1 MKIRSLALLLVT
13 IFLLPVMQVDV
24 NAEDNVLKQLQA
36 VSNLQLE
43 KQFVKQAGR
52 AMFNNK
58 GDWQNWCGQVDRM
71 QRGQINGLQNI
82 LNPQQ
87 RVLLGQQQQQ
97 MNNWIYRQWLV
108 QQMWL
113 QQNAFGAMPFG
124 GLPWNFRQPQVA
136 YMPIVTWLPQGTQ
149 LTASAVVSPDRR
161 YVRMNLNPIFSSIG
175 AVHHYNLNNGAYYV
189 PNYRYSSSGNV
200 GPANYNSSNT
210 SNSNRRAI
218 PAWYRK
224 IRNNP

>member
-1 MKIRSLALLLVT
+1 MQFRSIAL
-13 IFLLPVMQVDV
+13 FLLSFLSVLPADVD
-24 NAEDNVLKQLQA
+24 AEDNVLKQLQA

-43 KQFVKQAGR
+43 KQFVKRAGR
-52 AMFNNK
+52 EMFNNI

-71 QRGQINGLQNI
+71 QAGQIKGLQNI
-82 LNPQQ
+82 LNAQQ

-149 LTASAVVSPDRR
+149 LTANAVVSPDRR
-161 YVRMNLNPIFSSIG
+161 YVRMSLNPIFSSIG
-175 AVHHYNLNNGAYYV
+175 PVYHYNMSNGAYYR
-189 PNYRYSSSGNV
+189 PNYGNSNSGVVRATNYNNSSG
-200 GPANYNSSNT
+200 G
-210 SNSNRRAI
+210 NSNRRPI
-218 PAWYRK
+218 PAWYRN

>member
-1 MKIRSLALLLVT
+1 MQFRSIPL
-13 IFLLPVMQVDV
+13 FLLMFAPVMLMDV
-24 NAEDNVLKQLQA
+24 VAEDNVLKQLCNA
-36 VSNLQLE
+36 SNLQLE
-43 KQFVKQAGR
+43 KQSVKQAGR
-52 AMFNNK
+52 LMFNNQ
-58 GDWQNWCGQVDRM
+58 GDWQNWCIQVDRM
-71 QRGQINGLQNI
+71 QPGQIRGLRDI

-87 RVLLGQQQQQ
+87 LALLGQRQQQ
-97 MNNWIYRQWLV
+97 MNNWIVRQWRA

-149 LTASAVVSPDRR
+149 FTANAVVSPDRR
-161 YVRMNLNPIFSSIG
+161 HVRMSLNPIFSSIG
-175 AVHHYNLNNGAYYV
+175 PVYHYNMNNGAYYR
-189 PNYRYSSSGNV
+189 PNYGYSNSANV
-200 GPANYNSSNT
+200 RAASYNSPSKN
-210 SNSNRRAI
+210 NSNQQQI

>member
-1 MKIRSLALLLVT
+1 MNIRSLTMFLIICLPNTNEVLVG
-13 IFLLPVMQVDV
+13 
-24 NAEDNVLKQLQA
+24 EDNVLKQLQA
-36 VSNLQLE
+36 ASNLQLE

-52 AMFNNK
+52 EMFK
-58 GDWQNWCGQVDRM
+58 SAADWQNWCAQVERM

-87 RVLLGQQQQQ
+87 RVLLGQRQQQ
-97 MNNWIYRQWLV
+97 MNSWIYRQWLV

-136 YMPIVTWLPQGTQ
+136 YMPIVSWLPQGTQ
-149 LTASAVVSPDRR
+149 LTANAVVSPDRR
-161 YVRMNLNPIFSSIG
+161 HVRMSLNSIFSSIG
-175 AVHHYNLNNGAYYV
+175 PVYHYNMNNGAYYR
-189 PNYRYSSSGNV
+189 PNYGYNNSGNV
-200 GPANYNSSNT
+200 RAANYNSS
-210 SNSNRRAI
+210 SNSNSNQRAI

>member
-1 MKIRSLALLLVT
+1 
-13 IFLLPVMQVDV
+13 
-24 NAEDNVLKQLQA
+24 
-36 VSNLQLE
+36 
-43 KQFVKQAGR
+43 
-52 AMFNNK
+52 MFNNQ
-58 GDWQNWCGQVDRM
+58 GDWQNWCIQVDRM
-71 QRGQINGLQNI
+71 LPGQIRGLRDI

-87 RVLLGQQQQQ
+87 LALLGQRQQQ
-97 MNNWIYRQWLV
+97 MNNWIVRQWRA

-149 LTASAVVSPDRR
+149 FTANAVVSPDRR
-161 YVRMNLNPIFSSIG
+161 HVRMSLNPIFSSIG
-175 AVHHYNLNNGAYYV
+175 PVYHYNMNNGAYYR
-189 PNYRYSSSGNV
+189 PNYGYSNSANV
-200 GPANYNSSNT
+200 RAASYNSPSKN
-210 SNSNRRAI
+210 NSNQQQI

>member
-1 MKIRSLALLLVT
+1 MQIRLIALVLVMFSAV
-13 IFLLPVMQVDV
+13 IQVDV
-24 NAEDNVLKQLQA
+24 GAEDNVLKQLCNT
-36 VSNLQLE
+36 SNLQLE

-52 AMFNNK
+52 VMFNNVNN
-58 GDWQNWCGQVDRM
+58 WQNWCDQVDRM
-71 QRGQINGLQNI
+71 LPGQINGLRNI

-87 RVLLGQQQQQ
+87 RALLGQKQQQ
-97 MNNWIYRQWLV
+97 MNNWILRQWRA

-149 LTASAVVSPDRR
+149 FTANAFVSPDRR
-161 YVRMNLNPIFSSIG
+161 HVRMNLNPIFSSIG
-175 AVHHYNLNNGAYYV
+175 PIYHYNMNTGAYYR
-189 PNYRYSSSGNV
+189 PNAGYSNS
-200 GPANYNSSNT
+200 ANRTANHNSP
-210 SNSNRRAI
+210 SNSNSNQRQI

>member
-1 MKIRSLALLLVT
+1 MKALFQSL
-13 IFLLPVMQVDV
+13 FLMLFLSGAQTGLSADH
-24 NAEDNVLKQLQA
+24 DVLKQLQLA
-36 VSNLQLE
+36 SNLQLE

-52 AMFNNK
+52 EMFNNAV
-58 GDWQNWCGQVDRM
+58 DWKNWCGQVDRM
-71 QRGQINGLQNI
+71 KRDQINGLQNI

-87 RVLLGQQQQQ
+87 RALLGQRQQQ

-136 YMPIVTWLPQGTQ
+136 YMPIVSWLPQGTQ
-149 LTASAVVSPDRR
+149 LTANAIVSPDRR
-161 YVRMNLNPIFSSIG
+161 HVRMSLNPIFSSIG
-175 AVHHYNLNNGAYYV
+175 PVYHYNMNNGAYYR
-189 PNYRYSSSGNV
+189 PTYGNSYSGNTR
-200 GPANYNSSNT
+200 ASYNSSPST
-210 SNSNRRAI
+210 RESSQRQI